1 MEPSPKSRMLVCI
14 WTSLFSLCQRNRDTR
29 PQGSRCTF
37 QFAGCLNFVG
47 QGYPVHHSTG
57 QAKASIERRWK
68 LYSMNI
74 CLSIHSFIH
83 MARDA
88 GWKDMHETPTVFQVQ
103 SQILQRALILRYIA
117 AKLRSKSTTPE
128 VQYRSATLHSTYLR

>member
-1 MEPSPKSRMLVCI
+1 MEPSPKSRTLVCI
-14 WTSLFSLCQRNRDTR
+14 WTSLFFPCQRNRDTR

-57 QAKASIERRWK
+57 QAKASIERRWI
-68 LYSMNI
+68 LCSTNV
-74 CLSIHSFIH
+74 CLSIRSFIH

-88 GWKDMHETPTVFQVQ
+88 GWKDMHETPTAFQVQ
-103 SQILQRALILRYIA
+103 SQVLQRALILRYIA